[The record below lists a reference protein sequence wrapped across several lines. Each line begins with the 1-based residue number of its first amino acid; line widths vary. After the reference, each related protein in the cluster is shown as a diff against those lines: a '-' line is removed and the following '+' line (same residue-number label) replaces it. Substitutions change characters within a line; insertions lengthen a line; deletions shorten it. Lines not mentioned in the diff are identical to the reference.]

1 MTADLPP
8 GFELV
13 PAWLP
18 AAEAAATFEAL
29 LAELP
34 WQQTQVR
41 IYGRDVATPRLTAWL
56 GNVDATYTYSGR
68 LHEPAPWHPLVLDL
82 ARRLELRTGAA
93 FNSCLGNLY
102 RDGRDSVAWHA
113 DDEAELGAEPV
124 IASVSLGAA
133 RTFSVKARRRPGRW
147 SIALAAGDLLI
158 MRGRSQ
164 ADYLHAIAKTA
175 RPVGRRLNLTFRVIG
190 AGR

>member
-1 MTADLPP
+1 MRSRRCSP
-8 GFELV
+8 
-13 PAWLP
+13 
-18 AAEAAATFEAL
+18 
-29 LAELP
+29 LP

-41 IYGRDVATPRLTAWL
+41 IYGRDVATPRLTAWQ
-56 GNVDATYTYSGR
+56 GTAAYTYSGAR
-68 LHEPAPWHPLVLDL
+68 HAPAPWHPRVLELRD
-82 ARRLELRTGAA
+82 RLEVRTGAA
-93 FNSCLGNLY
+93 FNTCLGNLY

-133 RTFSVKARRRPGRW
+133 RTFSVKPRRGPGRW

-164 ADYLHAIAKTA
+164 ADYLHAIPKTA
-175 RPVGRRLNLTFRVIG
+175 RPVGCRLNLTFRVTEV
-190 AGR
+190 AR